1 MDVAYL
7 KWAVINSFGGSGGHK
22 VNGMCSVDQLTV
34 KKRSLEI
41 FCWYCCVGE
50 TDIVNQWVARKFHR
64 WYQLQRC
71 LLPCFKPSVILLFMY
86 ILYVLYPCTNI
97 MRHPSFYSSKTIIWF
112 RMFHLE
118 LIRVSDLFRF
128 KQVPKSR
135 ILILFA
141 PRKTFGSNWTPLLPW
156 PSESTSKLQ
165 FCENIPSPR
174 LTSSLPW
181 I

>member
-1 MDVAYL
+1 MVPDGL
-7 KWAVINSFGGSGGHK
+7 
-22 VNGMCSVDQLTV
+22 CRVDQLTV
-34 KKRSLEI
+34 KKHSWEI
-41 FCWYCCVGE
+41 FCWYCCVGGK
-50 TDIVNQWVARKFHR
+50 DIVNQWVAKKFHR